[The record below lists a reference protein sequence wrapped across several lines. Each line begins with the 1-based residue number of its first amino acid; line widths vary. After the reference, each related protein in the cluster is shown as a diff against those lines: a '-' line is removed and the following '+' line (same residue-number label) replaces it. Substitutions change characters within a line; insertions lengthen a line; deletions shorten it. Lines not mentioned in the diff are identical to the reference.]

1 MEIARERR
9 GGGGSRDYR
18 AARSIVAVR
27 LFVFLDFWKD
37 HILTGMNGSLKR
49 GEGSVPEAEKEQ
61 KTSRIVFPFYSSS
74 SFVQS
79 PLIMQATNFP

>member
-37 HILTGMNGSLKR
+37 HILTGMNGSLTRGVSRKPRRNKR
-49 GEGSVPEAEKEQ
+49 RQELF
-61 KTSRIVFPFYSSS
+61 SRFI
-74 SFVQS
+74 
-79 PLIMQATNFP
+79 PLPLSCSRR